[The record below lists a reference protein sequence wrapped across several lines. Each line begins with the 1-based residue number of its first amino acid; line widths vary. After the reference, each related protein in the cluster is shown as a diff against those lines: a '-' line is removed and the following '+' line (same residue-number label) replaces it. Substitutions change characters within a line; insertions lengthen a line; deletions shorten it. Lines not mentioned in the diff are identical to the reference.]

1 MTTEPFADQHAIIE
15 AAQNRICEAE
25 ESIYAA
31 LARIPKP
38 PGVTTT
44 GCDEWR
50 YCELAGAYTR
60 YLTMGHWEL
69 TGDGRTGIH
78 VTVDLNAEQTET
90 GALRGWNIGL
100 DGQDGMTA
108 EQARQLAAALL
119 DTAAALEASQE
130 RHPEPEA

>member
-1 MTTEPFADQHAIIE
+1 
-15 AAQNRICEAE
+15 
-25 ESIYAA
+25 
-31 LARIPKP
+31 
-38 PGVTTT
+38 
-44 GCDEWR
+44 
-50 YCELAGAYTR
+50 
-60 YLTMGHWEL
+60 MGHWEL